1 MYFTYIYENVTCMS
15 KKLTLY
21 VDETII
27 EKAKAYAQQTGRS
40 LSGLVENYLREIVA
54 TEQPNSLID
63 DKISRL
69 SGKIKLPENFN
80 EEEALRSFLEEKHL
94 K

>member
-1 MYFTYIYENVTCMS
+1 MS
-15 KKLTLY
+15 KKLTLN

-40 LSGLVENYLREIVA
+40 LSCLVENYLRDLVA
-54 TEQPNSLID
+54 LEQPNSLID
-63 DKISRL
+63 DKIAQL
-69 SGKIKLPENFN
+69 SGKIKLPADFD

>member
-1 MYFTYIYENVTCMS
+1 MS
-15 KKLTLY
+15 KKLTLN

-40 LSGLVENYLREIVA
+40 LSGLVENYLRGLVA
-54 TEQPNSLID
+54 LEQPNSLID

-69 SGKIKLPENFN
+69 SGKIKLPEDFD

>member
-1 MYFTYIYENVTCMS
+1 MS
-15 KKLTLY
+15 KKLTLN

-40 LSGLVENYLREIVA
+40 LSGLVENYLRDLVA
-54 TEQPNSLID
+54 REQPNSLID

-69 SGKIKLPENFN
+69 SGKIKLPEDFN

>member
-1 MYFTYIYENVTCMS
+1 MS
-15 KKLTLY
+15 KKLTLN

-40 LSGLVENYLREIVA
+40 LSGLVENYLRDLVA
-54 TEQPNSLID
+54 REQPNSLID

-69 SGKIKLPENFN
+69 SGKIKLPEDFN
-80 EEEALRSFLEEKHL
+80 EEEALRSLLEEKHL

>member
-1 MYFTYIYENVTCMS
+1 MS
-15 KKLTLY
+15 KNLTLN

-40 LSGLVENYLREIVA
+40 LSGLVENYLRDLVA
-54 TEQPNSLID
+54 LEQPSSLID
-63 DKISRL
+63 DKIAQL
-69 SGKIKLPENFN
+69 SGKIKLPVNFD